1 MAIFLAIDVDS
12 VGGGSKMKDSHLPL
26 TKPLVV
32 NSAVKLTQGYATAES
47 GCTAMQLVSLH

>member
-1 MAIFLAIDVDS
+1 VAIFLAIDVDS